1 MRIVVASG
9 KGGTGKTTVAVGL
22 ALSLAGE
29 VSLLDCD
36 VEAPNTHLLL
46 SSALRARAAPGGVAE
61 HAGATPAA
69 EHTRFTILVPKVDQ
83 DRCTGCGLCAKF
95 CAYGALAVVRR
106 QVLFFDDL
114 CHACGGC
121 ARVCPEGAITEV
133 PHEIGTIRTT
143 DSGALRHVAGE
154 LDVGQTLAPPLIREV
169 KARASDGTTVI
180 DAAPGAT
187 CPVVEAARGADA
199 GLLVTENTPFGLHD
213 LALAAEVFADL
224 GVPTGIVVNRSG
236 IGHADERDLDELS
249 RRFGFPV
256 LMRIPYSEAIA
267 RAYADGRPV
276 VDAEPALQDE
286 FRTLHARLVR
296 MARTAG
302 ASSTGAAS

>member
-9 KGGTGKTTVAVGL
+9 KGGTGKTTVSVGL
-22 ALSLAGE
+22 ALSLPGE

-46 SSALRARAAPGGVAE
+46 GS
-61 HAGATPAA
+61 AGATSPP
-69 EHTRFTILVPKVDQ
+69 EQTRFTILVPGVDESL
-83 DRCTGCGLCAKF
+83 CTGCGLCAKF
-95 CAYGALAVVRR
+95 CAYGALAVVRS

-121 ARVCPEGAITEV
+121 ARVCPEDAITEV
-133 PHEIGTIRTT
+133 PHQIGTIRTIDT
-143 DSGALRHVAGE
+143 GALHHVVGE

-169 KARASDGTTVI
+169 KACAGDGTTVI

-213 LALAAEVFADL
+213 LELAAEVFSELD
-224 GVPTGIVVNRSG
+224 VPTGIVVNRNG
-236 IGHADERDLDELS
+236 IGHADERDLDEVS

-267 RAYADGRPV
+267 RAYADGRPIV
-276 VDAEPALQDE
+276 EAEPELRGE
-286 FRTLHARLVR
+286 FRALHKELVR
-296 MARTAG
+296 MARNGGDA
-302 ASSTGAAS
+302 STGAAS